1 MTRHHPALDGT
12 RNPGGGNA
20 PNDPNDPGLAHDTIV
35 HTAQA
40 EASALSGVYRDTL
53 GTFLHASSAVPL
65 PRAARALY
73 GLARLRQ
80 WHAIDLHAGESC
92 AAGNWQALQT
102 GVIEGVAANHALAL
116 HRELWAGGTRRLAHE
131 RDMALQ
137 VAMVITLGWN
147 DLARFLLQTWFG
159 KDSGLTGG
167 KPLTGVD
174 GMIVR
179 IAGEALDVPV
189 AHAIFRRSDSL
200 LRKVV
205 HHWRDTSDDVA
216 RLGGKFADRHLLQ
229 CRLDTGDQL
238 YEFDHPVE
246 QAMPVEILMLLRL
259 RGCACV
265 PRWLREHAAF
275 QHPAATLGPVGTPGQ
290 SDRCAE
296 FIRRSKRLLPHY
308 AAFDDALTRQMH
320 A

>member
-1 MTRHHPALDGT
+1 MTPRNPALDGS
-12 RNPGGGNA
+12 GSSA
-20 PNDPNDPGLAHDTIV
+20 SNDREPAHDTIV

-40 EASALSGVYRDTL
+40 AASALSGVYCDTL
-53 GTFLHASSAVPL
+53 GTFLQASTAVPL

-80 WHAIDLHAGESC
+80 WRAIDLPPGEAC
-92 AAGNWQALQT
+92 TAGNWLALQR
-102 GVIEGVAANHALAL
+102 GVVEGVAANHALAL
-116 HRELWAGGTRRLAHE
+116 HRELWAGCTRRLAHE

-159 KDSGLTGG
+159 ENSGLAGG

-189 AHAIFRRSDSL
+189 VGAIFKRSDNL
-200 LRKVV
+200 LGKVV
-205 HHWRDTSDDVA
+205 HHWRDTSDNVA
-216 RLGGKFADRHLLQ
+216 QLGRKFADRHLQQ
-229 CRLDTGDQL
+229 CRLDTGDRL

-259 RGCACV
+259 RGCTCV

-275 QHPAATLGPVGTPGQ
+275 QHPAATLGPPGAPSQ
-290 SDRCAE
+290 SERCAE
-296 FIRRSKRLLPHY
+296 FIHRSKRMLPHY
-308 AAFDDALTRQMH
+308 AALDDVLTREMR